1 MMMKKE
7 EATEEAKSYGTNF
20 RARNSRKKEHLLDDD
35 RTPFLSSA
43 KWQLIWLL
51 AQCEVAAHHH
61 ADLLNDKIK
70 KKNLEIF
77 AAQYYIFYFHDLS
90 SLLLHY

>member
-43 KWQLIWLL
+43 K
-51 AQCEVAAHHH
+51 
-61 ADLLNDKIK
+61 
-70 KKNLEIF
+70 
-77 AAQYYIFYFHDLS
+77 
-90 SLLLHY
+90 

>member
-20 RARNSRKKEHLLDDD
+20 RARNSRKKEHLLDD

-43 KWQLIWLL
+43 K
-51 AQCEVAAHHH
+51 
-61 ADLLNDKIK
+61 
-70 KKNLEIF
+70 
-77 AAQYYIFYFHDLS
+77 
-90 SLLLHY
+90 

>member
-7 EATEEAKSYGTNF
+7 KATEAKSYGTNF

-43 KWQLIWLL
+43 K
-51 AQCEVAAHHH
+51 
-61 ADLLNDKIK
+61 
-70 KKNLEIF
+70 
-77 AAQYYIFYFHDLS
+77 
-90 SLLLHY
+90 

>member
-7 EATEEAKSYGTNF
+7 EATEAKSYGTNF
-20 RARNSRKKEHLLDDD
+20 RARNSRKKEHLLDD

-70 KKNLEIF
+70 KKILEIF
-77 AAQYYIFYFHDLS
+77 AAQYIFSFHS
-90 SLLLHY
+90 EKSQLLFS